1 MNTENLTSNV
11 STSPSKDKD
20 TENPASEVST
30 TMETDNTETKVS
42 EPKVLESESA
52 AANKTKASDSDVE
65 GTESDK
71 WSPTSS
77 WNEQERALNQDHL
90 EFVGRRDY
98 AFTTADVATKHSDR
112 LKQYEEDPSQYN
124 RSELKEA
131 EYFVKALN
139 KINEKEFN
147 LEVNLNS
154 EHKRSEYKAT
164 DHLTGTVFYSKT
176 GSVPSYVKDSE
187 LEAYKNGFENK
198 LGSKESV
205 ENDNNV
211 YTKDSVPFVKDMES
225 PQTYDSSVARPE
237 ATTSPRS
244 GYASPQSPHYEESVS
259 MTSHE
264 TSSEDDTEEE
274 SILPKRKRESDSEDS
289 VEQPVHKK
297 SKKNDDD
304 DNDPKGP
311 SGFSSGSNS
320 GGPAIDTG
328 STGPSNFRKYL
339 DLDYVLV
346 TLLSIL
352 GAISDHVSL
361 ILENIY
367 M

>member
-1 MNTENLTSNV
+1 V
-11 STSPSKDKD
+11 D
-20 TENPASEVST
+20 
-30 TMETDNTETKVS
+30 
-42 EPKVLESESA
+42 
-52 AANKTKASDSDVE
+52 
-65 GTESDK
+65 
-71 WSPTSS
+71 
-77 WNEQERALNQDHL
+77 
-90 EFVGRRDY
+90 RRDY
-98 AFTTADVATKHSDR
+98 AFTTPDVATKHSDR

-139 KINEKEFN
+139 KINENKFN

-205 ENDNNV
+205 EKDNNV
-211 YTKDSVPFVKDMES
+211 YTKENVPFVKDMES
-225 PQTYDSSVARPE
+225 PQTYDSSVARPD

-244 GYASPQSPHYEESVS
+244 GYASPESPHYEESVS

-264 TSSEDDTEEE
+264 TSYEGDTEEE
-274 SILPKRKRESDSEDS
+274 SILPKRKRESDPEDS
-289 VEQPVHKK
+289 VEQPVRKK
-297 SKKNDDD
+297 SKKNDDDD

-311 SGFSSGSNS
+311 SGFSSGSNT
-320 GGPAIDTG
+320 GGPDIDTG

-339 DLDYVLV
+339 NLDYVLV
-346 TLLSIL
+346 TLFSIL
-352 GAISDHVSL
+352 SSISDHVS
-361 ILENIY
+361 IISENIL